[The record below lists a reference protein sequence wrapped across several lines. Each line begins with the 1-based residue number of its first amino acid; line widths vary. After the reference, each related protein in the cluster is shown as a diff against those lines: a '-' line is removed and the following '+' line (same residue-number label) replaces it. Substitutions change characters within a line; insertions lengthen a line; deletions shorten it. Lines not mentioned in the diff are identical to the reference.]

1 MNKKAIIDYLSKNIE
16 YKEEHKKLI
25 EAIEEAREEM
35 ERASQ
40 YFEMV
45 SSPMLVDHAIHLED
59 AAKAKFIY
67 LLSKAKAAGV
77 KTDTNII
84 LNEITYF

>member
-1 MNKKAIIDYLSKNIE
+1 MNKKAIIDYLYRNVK
-16 YKEEHKKLI
+16 YTKEHKELI

-45 SSPMLVDHAIHLED
+45 SSPMLVDHAIHSED
-59 AAKAKFIY
+59 AARTKFMY
-67 LLSKAKAAGV
+67 LLNQAKELGIRV
-77 KTDTNII
+77 DMNIF
-84 LNEITYF
+84 LSEV